1 MLDQIDVMMYNVL
14 INLSK
19 NEILEIMV
27 TALDEMQSYNGRSI
41 NEVVTQ
47 AYFDYDRTRNKNNK

>member
-47 AYFDYDRTRNKNNK
+47 AYFDYDRTRDEDNK